1 VSNVAAKK
9 DNLKESLRETKT
21 REKLQEVDETVE
33 TIDEPL
39 QEEKQEEE
47 ITVDG
52 EIEASLSSL
61 ELLWKYKFHELEELA
76 KCADYRDE
84 VFLKEVR
91 RFSESVQRNK
101 GNIKKIAEQF
111 TNEFTEWEKTARDE
125 FLMSTTILQNFFPI
139 RSYEEINADIDQNQK
154 RVLSLLSTPCQTIAN
169 CQAIEKYLGMMDH
182 YIELRKKGRL
192 QYINTLK
199 QAGNPLYEFQK
210 GFVNLFTTQLKEL
223 IFPLNKYMENM
234 EEPTKS

>member
-9 DNLKESLRETKT
+9 DNLKESLKETKT
-21 REKLQEVDETVE
+21 RKKLQEVEEAVETV
-33 TIDEPL
+33 DGPL
-39 QEEKQEEE
+39 LEGKQEEE

-61 ELLWKYKFHELEELA
+61 DLLWKYKFHELEELA
-76 KCADYRDE
+76 KCADDRDK

-101 GNIKKIAEQF
+101 ENINKIAEQF

-169 CQAIEKYLGMMDH
+169 CQAIEKYLEMMDH

-210 GFVNLFTTQLKEL
+210 GFVNLFTTQFKEL